1 VRDHRRVRRATTR
14 PPAGRLLHAA
24 VLVAPL
30 AVVAGAAPAAAH
42 TGLPAGGAGDGLLH
56 PVLGWDHLLAMV
68 AVGVL
73 AATVA
78 GRRVAWWVPAGFVGG
93 MTVGGLAGLLGLGA
107 PLVETA
113 IAMSVVALGGLVVAG
128 PEAAGVWLPAVAA
141 AFGAAHGHAHGAEL
155 PAGAVPAAYVAGF
168 VAATAALHLLG
179 AAVGVGL
186 RRAPVLR
193 VLGGVA
199 VTVAGVLLT
208 TRV

>member
-1 VRDHRRVRRATTR
+1 MRRATTR

-24 VLVAPL
+24 ALAAPL
-30 AVVAGAAPAAAH
+30 AVIAGAAPAAAH

-68 AVGVL
+68 AVGVV

-78 GRRVAWWVPAGFVGG
+78 GQRVAWWVPAGFFGG

-128 PEAAGVWLPAVAA
+128 RVWLPAVAA
-141 AFGAAHGHAHGAEL
+141 VFGAAHGHAHGAEL

-179 AAVGVGL
+179 AAVGIGL

-193 VLGGVA
+193 VVGGAA